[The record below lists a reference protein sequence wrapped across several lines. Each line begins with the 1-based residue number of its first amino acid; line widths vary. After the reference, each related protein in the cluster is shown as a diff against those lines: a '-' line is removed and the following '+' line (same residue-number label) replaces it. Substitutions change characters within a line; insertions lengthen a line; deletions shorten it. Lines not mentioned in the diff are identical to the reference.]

1 MPIKYPCSSCQK
13 PCKSNQR
20 CICCDICQLWT
31 HLICITLTLK
41 EFDILGSSDLTYFCQ
56 SCIND
61 TFPFSLITDAE
72 LLDEG
77 NSGKQTFQKA
87 HLPNF
92 GSLDKYS
99 SYISAHDFYKTY
111 MQIATIFFFYTRIF
125 VVLNKNFDKLEDLL
139 TRLGKLPDVI
149 AITETKLSSKLSS
162 FLQGYKFEQSNS
174 KTLAGGVGLFIRDSL
189 DYQIINDYLLNVEDC
204 EELWAKVKL
213 CNTEIIFCVIYR
225 HPIPKFNEFQSSLEC
240 S

>member
-1 MPIKYPCSSCQK
+1 MPIKYPCSSSQK

-31 HLICITLTLK
+31 HLKCTTLTLK
-41 EFDILGSSDLTYFCQ
+41 KFDILGNRDLTYFCQ

-61 TFPFSLITDAE
+61 TFPFSLKTDAE
-72 LLDEG
+72 LLDEV

-92 GSLDKYS
+92 GSLDKDS
-99 SYISAHDFYKTY
+99 SCISAHDFYETC
-111 MQIATIFFFYTRIF
+111 AECNDFFLLHLNIRS
-125 VVLNKNFDKLEDLL
+125 LNKNLDKLEDLL
-139 TRLGKLPDVI
+139 TRLGKLPDEI
-149 AITETKLSSKLSS
+149 AITETILSSKLSS

-189 DYQIINDYLLNVEDC
+189 DYQIINDYCL
-204 EELWAKVKL
+204 K
-213 CNTEIIFCVIYR
+213 
-225 HPIPKFNEFQSSLEC
+225 
-240 S
+240 